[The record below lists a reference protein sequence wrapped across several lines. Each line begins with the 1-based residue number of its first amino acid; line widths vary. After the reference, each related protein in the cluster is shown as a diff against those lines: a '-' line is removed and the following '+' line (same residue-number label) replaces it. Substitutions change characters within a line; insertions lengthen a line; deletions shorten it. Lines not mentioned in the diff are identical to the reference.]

1 MAMAT
6 QLSGQPLVRGSV
18 AEGTRLAVI
27 TRAVS
32 DDRRG
37 WALLIDT
44 TGKSFAD
51 LMEQTWDDVQ
61 HLPTINSIRVLRTA
75 CDPIGA
81 MLWIASPESQNE
93 LRRLRP
99 VHRMSA

>member
-1 MAMAT
+1 
-6 QLSGQPLVRGSV
+6 
-18 AEGTRLAVI
+18 
-27 TRAVS
+27 
-32 DDRRG
+32 
-37 WALLIDT
+37 
-44 TGKSFAD
+44 
-51 LMEQTWDDVQ
+51 MEQTWDDVQ